1 MGRDRTE
8 CLTSRHL
15 LRNGP
20 WFGALTGQL
29 SHEKDK
35 VRTLAGF
42 FKQRGSSWRASLTE
56 YLSVDTGAGQKIDA
70 GYENTSVP
78 VVCQIL
84 QMKGG
89 RLRRRQGQIIPR
101 GDHRWLVRIFLG
113 LDPETRRRR
122 YSNRTLRGSFRSA
135 QHYLNARLAE
145 CDQGRELAGEDLTL
159 NQYLDRWLD
168 LAARP
173 KLRAKSFRDYQ
184 ALIARHIRP
193 ALGER
198 ELSSL
203 TPLDIQGVAHEM
215 HACGLSARTI
225 QYTHAVLHAA
235 LEQAARWRLM
245 TTNPASGVAL
255 PKATRGEMRVLHPD
269 QARRFLDQ
277 ALRTKYGVLFALA
290 LTTGMR
296 PSEYLALRWSDI
308 HWQDETATIVRTLV
322 KGSGWSFSP
331 TKRPSSRRQVKL
343 ETWVASQLRQLQ
355 ALDTARPNS
364 DAARQIF
371 KTRCGRPVNS
381 DYLAREFK
389 RLLREVGLPPM
400 RLYDL
405 RHTAATLALTAGV
418 PAKVVS
424 EQLGHASSAF
434 TLDVYSH
441 VLPHMQ
447 SEAAIR
453 VASLLGMDS
462 REQEGIRAGARKPP
476 QSVRPG
482 QIASEAQTFV
492 AQEAS

>member
-1 MGRDRTE
+1 MG
-8 CLTSRHL
+8 
-15 LRNGP
+15 
-20 WFGALTGQL
+20 
-29 SHEKDK
+29 
-35 VRTLAGF
+35 
-42 FKQRGSSWRASLTE
+42 
-56 YLSVDTGAGQKIDA
+56 
-70 GYENTSVP
+70 
-78 VVCQIL
+78 
-84 QMKGG
+84 
-89 RLRRRQGQIIPR
+89 RRQGQIIPR

-135 QHYLNARLAE
+135 QHYLSGRLAE
-145 CDQGRELAGEDLTL
+145 CEQGRELAGEDLTL

-173 KLRAKSFRDYQ
+173 KLRAKSFRDYR
-184 ALIARHIRP
+184 ALLGRYIRP
-193 ALGER
+193 SLGER
-198 ELSSL
+198 RLLSL
-203 TPLDIQGVAHEM
+203 APLDIQGVVHSM
-215 HACGLSARTI
+215 HASGLSPRTV
-225 QYTHAVLHAA
+225 QYAHAVLHAA
-235 LEQAARWRLM
+235 LEQAVGWRLIA
-245 TTNPASGVAL
+245 TNPARGVAI
-255 PKATRGEMRVLHPD
+255 PKATRGEMRVLSPD
-269 QARRFLDQ
+269 EARRFLDH

-371 KTRCGRPVNS
+371 KTRCGRPMNS

-389 RLLREVGLPPM
+389 RLLSEAGLPRM

-405 RHTAATLALTAGV
+405 RHSAATLALAAGV
-418 PAKVVS
+418 RAKVVS
-424 EQLGHASSAF
+424 EQLGHASSSF
-434 TLDVYSH
+434 TLAVYAH

-447 SEAAIR
+447 ADAAKR
-453 VASLLGMDS
+453 VAALLGMGGRARDK
-462 REQEGIRAGARKPP
+462 IRTGVRKPP
-476 QSVRPG
+476 QSVHSGQLTSGVP
-482 QIASEAQTFV
+482 QIAV
-492 AQEAS
+492 QEAS